1 MSWGWIARRTGK
13 RVRLIVDERHRE
25 PSSERWIVR
34 RNNDGRT
41 WAGAYRWN
49 GQTFTVK
56 QNLWYLYTNEVSAI
70 AAIDNNNLVGV
81 SVIQLPLHEVRQR

>member
-1 MSWGWIARRTGK
+1 MWVRIAARAYRRAKIT
-13 RVRLIVDERHRE
+13 VSERHRK
-25 PSSERWIVR
+25 PSSERWVVR
-34 RNNDGRT
+34 RNKDGRT
-41 WAGAYRWN
+41 WAGPHRWN